1 MTAVTRPLTTPVA
14 AEVPTHRSRRRPRRL
29 LLHAFLIGMCALWLF
44 PLAWAVYT
52 SLRPYSDTAR
62 SAYGYISIGG
72 AYNFDNF
79 VNAWDRANLPQY
91 YLNTLLVVVPA
102 VIVVLLLSS
111 MVAFAVARFSFRF
124 NVALLMLFTAGN
136 LLPQQVIITPLY
148 RMFLVLPLPNLFNAP
163 GYGPFPSDNGV
174 FYDQYVGIIAI
185 HVAFQLGFC
194 TFVLSNFMRTIPK
207 ELNEAAIVDGA
218 GAFRMW
224 WSVILPLC
232 RPALAALATLEFTFI
247 YNDFLWALLL
257 MRTGAKL
264 PITSALNNLGGQFF
278 TDNNLVAAGA
288 LMVALPTLIVYFI
301 LQKQFISGLTLGST
315 KG

>member
-1 MTAVTRPLTTPVA
+1 MTAA
-14 AEVPTHRSRRRPRRL
+14 ASPIAARQSAVIARKPRRTGRRF
-29 LLHAFLIGMCALWLF
+29 LLHAFLTAVCALWLF

-52 SLRPYSDTAR
+52 SLRPYADTA
-62 SAYGYISIGG
+62 SNAFGYISIGG
-72 AYNFDNF
+72 HYNLDNF
-79 VNAWDRANLPQY
+79 VNAWDRANLPHF
-91 YLNTLLVVVPA
+91 YLNTLIIVLPA
-102 VIVVLLLSS
+102 VIIVLLLAS
-111 MVAFAVARFSFRF
+111 MVAFAVSRFSFKF
-124 NVALLMLFTAGN
+124 NVGLLMLFTAGN

-148 RMFLVLPLPNLFNAP
+148 RMYLLLPLPNLFNAP
-163 GYGPFPSDNGV
+163 AYGPFPSDNGL
-174 FYDQYVGIIAI
+174 FYDQYFGVIAI
-185 HVAFQLGFC
+185 HIAFQLGFC
-194 TFVLSNFMRTIPK
+194 SFVLSNFMKTIPK

-218 GAFRMW
+218 GVLRMW

-257 MRTGAKL
+257 MPTGSKL

-288 LMVALPTLIVYFI
+288 LMVALPTLVVYAL
-301 LQKQFISGLTLGST
+301 LQKQFIGGLTLGST